1 MRRRFSYANV
11 AATLALIFSM
21 SGGALAARHY
31 LITSTSQISPRV
43 LKNLRGKTGP
53 TGAAGKAGTVGP
65 AGKEGPVGPAGKDGA
80 AGKEGV
86 SGVIRWRVSVA
97 KAGKGE
103 KEPETVELAKVGP
116 FTVTG
121 HCYENGSR
129 TAAATYIR
137 TSEEKSFAQG
147 YSGQG
152 KEHGMKAGEEV
163 QISEDTAEGE
173 TATHEATFFSADD
186 GSWGAETAT
195 GSVSLN
201 GFGSQGVWLQG
212 AGGPACSFSGYLLT
226 E

>member
-1 MRRRFSYANV
+1 MRRPFSYANV
-11 AATLALIFSM
+11 AATLALVFAM

-31 LITSTSQISPRV
+31 LITSTKQISPKV
-43 LKNLRGKTGP
+43 LKALSGKTGP
-53 TGAAGKAGTVGP
+53 TGGAGKEGRAGP
-65 AGKEGPVGPAGKDGA
+65 AGKEGPAGPAGKEGA

-86 SGVIRWRVSVA
+86 SGVTRWRATVA
-97 KAGKGE
+97 KAGKTE
-103 KEPETVELAKVGP
+103 AEPEKVELAKVGP

-121 HCYENGSR
+121 HCYENGSK

-147 YSGQG
+147 YNGEG
-152 KEHGMKAGEEV
+152 KEHGMKAEEEV
-163 QISEDTAEGE
+163 QISEDIAEGE
-173 TATHEATFFSADD
+173 TATHEATFDSADD

-195 GSVSLN
+195 GSLSLN

>member
-1 MRRRFSYANV
+1 MRRRFSYASV
-11 AATLALIFSM
+11 AATLALVFAM

-31 LITSTSQISPRV
+31 LITSTKQISPKV
-43 LKNLRGKTGP
+43 LKSLSGKPGP
-53 TGAAGKAGTVGP
+53 RGAAGKEGP
-65 AGKEGPVGPAGKDGA
+65 AGKEGAAGKQGPAGKEGA
-80 AGKEGV
+80 AGKEGI
-86 SGVIRWRVSVA
+86 SGVIRWRATVA

-103 KEPETVELAKVGP
+103 KEPEKVELAKAGP

-137 TSEEKSFAQG
+137 SSEEKSFAQG
-147 YSGQG
+147 DNGEG
-152 KEHGMKAGEEV
+152 KEHGLKAEEEV
-163 QISEDTAEGE
+163 QISEDVAESE
-173 TATHEATFFSADD
+173 TATHEATFDSADD

-195 GSVSLN
+195 GSLSLN